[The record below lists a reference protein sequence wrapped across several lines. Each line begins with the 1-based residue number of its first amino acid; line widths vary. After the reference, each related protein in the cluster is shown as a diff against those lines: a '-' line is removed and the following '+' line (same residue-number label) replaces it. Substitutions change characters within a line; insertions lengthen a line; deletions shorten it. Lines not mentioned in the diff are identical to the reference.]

1 MGMKKRKSRTA
12 SIEKAASDVGS
23 RAVESIGDL
32 AEQARALA
40 REVRH
45 VASPAVQRSA
55 ESLARALER
64 AADSKLAR
72 AGEQQAAEVALVAR
86 ERIADAS
93 EKFADA
99 IRPKK
104 EHHRIRNTMIA
115 LGAVGAIAALVGS
128 PLRSKLTERLFG
140 PPPEDEP
147 ESITLPGADMS
158 APSEQRDSPAPPAA
172 ASMEHGNGVPSATG
186 AGVDAAPG

>member
-1 MGMKKRKSRTA
+1 MKKRKSRTA
-12 SIEKAASDVGS
+12 SIEKTASDVGS

-32 AEQARALA
+32 AEQAWALA

-64 AADSKLAR
+64 AADSKIAK

-86 ERIADAS
+86 ERLADAS
-93 EKFADA
+93 EKLADA

-104 EHHRIRNTMIA
+104 EHHRVRNTMIGLA
-115 LGAVGAIAALVGS
+115 AVGAVAALAGS

-147 ESITLPGADMS
+147 ESITLPGADMT
-158 APSEQRDSPAPPAA
+158 APPEQE
-172 ASMEHGNGVPSATG
+172 ASPVPPSGASTEHGNGVPSTTG
-186 AGVDAAPG
+186 AGVDTAPA

>member
-1 MGMKKRKSRTA
+1 MGRKQRKSRTDELEAQA
-12 SIEKAASDVGS
+12 SETGS
-23 RAVESIGDL
+23 RAVETITDL
-32 AEQARALA
+32 AEQAWALA
-40 REVRH
+40 REVSH
-45 VASPAVQRSA
+45 IASPAVQRSA

-72 AGEQQAAEVALVAR
+72 AGEQQAAEAALIAR

-93 EKFADA
+93 EKFAEA
-99 IRPKK
+99 IRPKQV
-104 EHHRIRNTMIA
+104 HHRLRNTMIG
-115 LGAVGAIAALVGS
+115 LVAVGAVAALVGS

-158 APSEQRDSPAPPAA
+158 APPEHSDTPPPS
-172 ASMEHGNGVPSATG
+172 ASATGHGNGVPSATG
-186 AGVDAAPG
+186 AGVDSAPA

>member
-1 MGMKKRKSRTA
+1 MGRKQRKSRTA
-12 SIEKAASDVGS
+12 ELEAQASEAGS
-23 RAVESIGDL
+23 RAVETITEL
-32 AEQARALA
+32 AEQAWALA
-40 REVRH
+40 REVSH

-64 AADSKLAR
+64 AADSKLAK
-72 AGEQQAAEVALVAR
+72 AGEQQATEVALVAR
-86 ERIADAS
+86 ERLADAS
-93 EKFADA
+93 ERFAEA

-104 EHHRIRNTMIA
+104 ENHRMRNTMIGLA
-115 LGAVGAIAALVGS
+115 SVGAVAALVGS

-158 APSEQRDSPAPPAA
+158 DAPEHSDATPPT
-172 ASMEHGNGVPSATG
+172 ASDTGHGNGVPSATG
-186 AGVDAAPG
+186 AGVDSAPA

>member
-1 MGMKKRKSRTA
+1 MGRKQRKSRTEALEAQA
-12 SIEKAASDVGS
+12 SEAGS
-23 RAVESIGDL
+23 RAVETITDL
-32 AEQARALA
+32 AEQAWALA
-40 REVRH
+40 RELTH

-55 ESLARALER
+55 ESLARALEK
-64 AADSKLAR
+64 ASDSKLAR

-99 IRPKK
+99 IRPKR
-104 EHHRIRNTMIA
+104 EHHRVRNTMIGLA
-115 LGAVGAIAALVGS
+115 VIGAVAALVGS

-147 ESITLPGADMS
+147 ESITLPGADLN
-158 APSEQRDSPAPPAA
+158 APPEHSDAPRPS
-172 ASMEHGNGVPSATG
+172 ASATGHGNGVPSATG
-186 AGVDAAPG
+186 AGVDSAPA

>member
-1 MGMKKRKSRTA
+1 MGKKQRTSQTA
-12 SIEKAASDVGS
+12 ELEAQASDAGS
-23 RAVESIGDL
+23 RAVETITDL
-32 AEQARALA
+32 AEQAWALA
-40 REVRH
+40 REVGH

-64 AADSKLAR
+64 AADSKLAK

-86 ERIADAS
+86 ERLADAS

-99 IRPKK
+99 IRPRKE
-104 EHHRIRNTMIA
+104 EHHRVRNTMIG
-115 LGAVGAIAALVGS
+115 LIAVGAVAALVGS

-147 ESITLPGADMS
+147 ESITLPGAEVTS
-158 APSEQRDSPAPPAA
+158 PSDEPEAPPPS
-172 ASMEHGNGVPSATG
+172 ASATGYGNGVPSTTG
-186 AGVDAAPG
+186 AGVDAAPA

>member
-1 MGMKKRKSRTA
+1 MGRKQRNSRTEELEAQA
-12 SIEKAASDVGS
+12 SEAGS
-23 RAVESIGDL
+23 RAVETITDL
-32 AEQARALA
+32 AEQAWALA
-40 REVRH
+40 REVSH

-93 EKFADA
+93 EKFAEA
-99 IRPKK
+99 IRPKR
-104 EHHRIRNTMIA
+104 EHHRVRNTMIG
-115 LGAVGAIAALVGS
+115 LVAVGAIAALVGS

-147 ESITLPGADMS
+147 ESITLPGADMNAPAEHSDATPTAS
-158 APSEQRDSPAPPAA
+158 ATG
-172 ASMEHGNGVPSATG
+172 HGNGVPSATG
-186 AGVDAAPG
+186 AGVDSAPA

>member
-1 MGMKKRKSRTA
+1 MGKKQRTSQTA
-12 SIEKAASDVGS
+12 ELEAQASDAGS
-23 RAVESIGDL
+23 RAVETITDL
-32 AEQARALA
+32 AEQAWALA
-40 REVRH
+40 REVGH

-64 AADSKLAR
+64 AADSKLAK

-86 ERIADAS
+86 ERLADAS

-99 IRPKK
+99 IRPRKE
-104 EHHRIRNTMIA
+104 EHHRVRNTMIG
-115 LGAVGAIAALVGS
+115 LIAVGAVAALVGS

-147 ESITLPGADMS
+147 ESITLPGAEVTSPSDEPEPPPPS
-158 APSEQRDSPAPPAA
+158 ASATGY
-172 ASMEHGNGVPSATG
+172 GNGVPSTTG
-186 AGVDAAPG
+186 AGVDAAQA

>member
-1 MGMKKRKSRTA
+1 MGRKQRKSRTDELEAQA
-12 SIEKAASDVGS
+12 SESGS
-23 RAVESIGDL
+23 RAVDTITDL
-32 AEQARALA
+32 AEQAWALA
-40 REVRH
+40 REVSH

-104 EHHRIRNTMIA
+104 VHHRVRNTMIG
-115 LGAVGAIAALVGS
+115 LVAVGAVAALVGS

-158 APSEQRDSPAPPAA
+158 APPEHSDAPPPSTAA
-172 ASMEHGNGVPSATG
+172 TTGHGNGVPSATG
-186 AGVDAAPG
+186 AGVDSAPA

>member
-1 MGMKKRKSRTA
+1 MGRKQRNARTEELEA
-12 SIEKAASDVGS
+12 QASDAGS
-23 RAVESIGDL
+23 RAVETITEL
-32 AEQARALA
+32 AEQAWALA
-40 REVRH
+40 REVSH

-93 EKFADA
+93 ERLAEA

-104 EHHRIRNTMIA
+104 EHHRVRNTMIG
-115 LGAVGAIAALVGS
+115 LGAVGAIGALVGS

-147 ESITLPGADMS
+147 ESITLPGADIG
-158 APSEQRDSPAPPAA
+158 APPEHSDATPPPAA
-172 ASMEHGNGVPSATG
+172 ATGHGNGVPSATG
-186 AGVDAAPG
+186 AGVDSAPA

>member
-1 MGMKKRKSRTA
+1 MGRRQRNSRTEELEAQA
-12 SIEKAASDVGS
+12 SEAGS
-23 RAVESIGDL
+23 RAVEPITDL
-32 AEQARALA
+32 AEQAWALA
-40 REVRH
+40 REVSH

-72 AGEQQAAEVALVAR
+72 AGEQQAAGVALVAR

-93 EKFADA
+93 EKFAEA
-99 IRPKK
+99 IRPRR
-104 EHHRIRNTMIA
+104 EHHRLRNTMIG
-115 LGAVGAIAALVGS
+115 LVAVGAVAALVGS

-158 APSEQRDSPAPPAA
+158 APSERSDTPPPTATA
-172 ASMEHGNGVPSATG
+172 TGHGNGVPSATS
-186 AGVDAAPG
+186 AGVDSAPA

>member
-1 MGMKKRKSRTA
+1 MET
-12 SIEKAASDVGS
+12 IT
-23 RAVESIGDL
+23 DL
-32 AEQARALA
+32 AEQAWALA
-40 REVRH
+40 REVSH

-64 AADSKLAR
+64 AADSKIAK

-86 ERIADAS
+86 ERLADAS
-93 EKFADA
+93 ERFAVA

-104 EHHRIRNTMIA
+104 EHHRVRNTMIG
-115 LGAVGAIAALVGS
+115 LVAVGAVAALVGS

-158 APSEQRDSPAPPAA
+158 THAEHSDAPQSPTTPAT
-172 ASMEHGNGVPSATG
+172 EHGNGVPSATV
-186 AGVDAAPG
+186 AGVDNAPA